1 MSTREEDH
9 YGNWAGAYAL
19 HALTPD
25 ERERYEEYLRRSEDA
40 RAEAAEL
47 GDTAALLAVDT
58 AEPSAALRA
67 NLLDAI
73 AVTPQLGADDA
84 EPAPAGPAQ
93 THAREDR
100 VADDDAVDREELA
113 RVTAL
118 ASAPEVAAPSAAGA
132 VITPAAG
139 SKAARRW
146 SRPMALVAAAAA
158 VVVIGAGIAGGT
170 GLLTPPSEQ
179 QQAFAA
185 LEGADDLQR
194 VETTATDGTEVTV
207 LWSEDLASAA
217 VESDG
222 MPELDDDLV
231 YQLWMIRDGGAIPAG
246 LMDADEGF
254 AVMDGELH
262 DGDVIGITVEPAGGS
277 ESPTTDPILV
287 QAT

>member
-1 MSTREEDH
+1 MSTREEDD
-9 YGNWAGAYAL
+9 YGTWAGAYAL

-47 GDTAALLAVDT
+47 GDTAALLAAATDT
-58 AEPSAALRA
+58 AAPSAALRA

-73 AVTPQLGADDA
+73 AVTPQLGAEDA

-93 THAREDR
+93 THARED
-100 VADDDAVDREELA
+100 DATREELA

-118 ASAPEVAAPSAAGA
+118 ESAPEVAAPTAAGA
-132 VITPAAG
+132 VIAPAAG
-139 SKAARRW
+139 SRAARRW

-179 QQAFAA
+179 QQAFTA

-194 VETTATDGTEVTV
+194 VEATATDGTAVTV
-207 LWSEDLASAA
+207 LWSEELSSAA

-222 MPELDDDLV
+222 MPELADDLV

-246 LMDADEGF
+246 LMDADQDF

>member
-1 MSTREEDH
+1 MSTREEDD
-9 YGNWAGAYAL
+9 YGTWAGAYAL
-19 HALTPD
+19 HALTPE

-47 GDTAALLAVDT
+47 GDTAALLAAATDT
-58 AEPSAALRA
+58 VAPSAALRA

-73 AVTPQLGADDA
+73 AVTPQLGAEDA
-84 EPAPAGPAQ
+84 EPAPAGPAS
-93 THAREDR
+93 TRAREE
-100 VADDDAVDREELA
+100 AEELA
-113 RVTAL
+113 RVSAL
-118 ASAPEVAAPSAAGA
+118 ESAPEVAAPTAAGA
-132 VITPAAG
+132 VIAPAAG
-139 SKAARRW
+139 SRAARRW

-170 GLLTPPSEQ
+170 GLLTPPSGQE
-179 QQAFAA
+179 QAFTA

-194 VETTATDGTEVTV
+194 VEATATDGTAVTV
-207 LWSEDLASAA
+207 LWSEELASAA
-217 VESDG
+217 VESDD

-246 LMDADEGF
+246 LMEADQTF

-262 DGDVIGITVEPAGGS
+262 DGDIIGITVEPAGGS
-277 ESPTTDPILV
+277 EAPTTDPILV